1 MDILVALNTGY
12 FENGSVVMDRSKI
25 IKNYFKNGILIDLAC

>member
-12 FENGSVVMDRSKI
+12 FENGSVVMDRGKI
-25 IKNYFKNGILIDLAC
+25 IKNYFKHGILIDLSC